1 MKQTRM
7 KTEARKEDILAAA
20 LPLAERHGYTNITR
34 DQIAAAAKVS
44 GPTLHYHFGTIAQL
58 RRDLMRYA
66 VREVCLRVIAQGLM
80 IRDPQAMKAGAEL
93 RRQAMGSVSDC

>member
-7 KTEARKEDILAAA
+7 KPDARKEEILAAA
-20 LPLAERHGYTNITR
+20 LPLAVAHGYAKVTR

-66 VREVCLRVIAQGLM
+66 VRESCLRVIAQGILV
-80 IRDPQAMKAGAEL
+80 RDPQAMKADVGL
-93 RRQAMGSVSDC
+93 RRQAMGSLADC

>member
-20 LPLAERHGYTNITR
+20 LLLAERQGYTAITR
-34 DQIAAAAKVS
+34 NDIAKAAGIK
-44 GPTLHYHFGTIAQL
+44 GPTLHYHFGTMAQL

-66 VREVCLRVIAQGLM
+66 IRQDSVKVVAQG
-80 IRDPQAMKAGAEL
+80 IVANDPQAMKLDEET
-93 RRQAMGSVSDC
+93 RRRAMAAF